1 MQARL
6 KKYGYRILLFSIT
19 AVLLLSHLGKI
30 EVNIMEARN
39 FISAREMVQNKEYLL
54 TTLNNVPRY
63 QKPPLPTWLTA
74 LSGRVF
80 GFDSLFFMRLPVV
93 IITLLLVFIYFHLC
107 KIMGMTE
114 KSSFVYALILITS
127 FYIFFSGRDN
137 QWDMYTHCL
146 MLASIFFFWKLFNND
161 THQLI
166 NSLFAG
172 LFFGF
177 SVLSKGPISLYTL
190 FLPFLISY
198 GIVYHI
204 PLKKKWPYYLGA
216 LAFGI
221 VIGLSW
227 YIYVRL
233 KDPQYFT
240 IIAEKEAA
248 NWRSY
253 EVKPFYYY
261 WNFFLQSGLWALPS
275 LVALFYP
282 YMKNHVQDKSTY
294 KFALIWTL
302 AGLVLMSLVPEKKVR
317 YLVPVLIPLA
327 LTTGFYIEYLM
338 NSVRESF
345 SRKESIVTWVVFGVI
360 ALTGFVYPFAMAV
373 ILKTS
378 LNQYLF
384 LYIFS
389 SVVMF
394 AMAVFIVRGIKT
406 VKFEIVFY
414 SLIAMFVTVVLTL
427 IPLSGGVL
435 NNPAYLPAKTAE
447 AVAAEAGI
455 KTYSLS
461 DVSPELI
468 WDFGRPIPVLKVTCE
483 KAELPSENQFGLI
496 VADADSLIMKT
507 QFRGYILDKKCH
519 IDMYK
524 SKKHRTRLIRDF
536 YIVTKEK

>member
-1 MQARL
+1 M
-6 KKYGYRILLFSIT
+6 
-19 AVLLLSHLGKI
+19 

-54 TTLNNVPRY
+54 TTLNNEPRY

-80 GFDSLFFMRLPVV
+80 GFDSLFFMRLPVA

-107 KIMGMTE
+107 KIMGMAE
-114 KSSFVYALILITS
+114 KNSFVYALILITS

-137 QWDMYTHCL
+137 QWDMYTHCF
-146 MLASIFFFWKLFNND
+146 MLASILFFWELFNND
-161 THQLI
+161 THQLS
-166 NSLFAG
+166 NSLLAG

-177 SVLSKGPISLYTL
+177 SVLSKGPVSLYSL
-190 FLPFLISY
+190 LIPFLISY

-204 PLKKKWPYYLGA
+204 PLKKKWPYYLVTLA
-216 LAFGI
+216 LGLA
-221 VIGLSW
+221 IGLSW
-227 YIYVRL
+227 YLYVRL
-233 KDPQYFT
+233 KDPQYFA
-240 IIAEKEAA
+240 IIAQKEAE

-261 WNFFLQSGLWALPS
+261 WSFFLQSGLWALPS
-275 LVALFYP
+275 LVALCYP
-282 YMKNHVQDKSTY
+282 FMKTRVKDKSGY

-302 AGLVLMSLVPEKKVR
+302 AALVLMSLVPEKKVR

-338 NSVRESF
+338 SSVRESF
-345 SRKESIVTWVVFGVI
+345 RGKESVLTWIIFGII
-360 ALTGFVYPFAMAV
+360 ALGGFLYPFAMAF

-384 LYIFS
+384 LYLFS
-389 SVVMF
+389 SAAMF
-394 AMAVFIVRGIKT
+394 TLAVFIVRGIKT
-406 VKFEIVFY
+406 VNFETVFAC
-414 SLIAMFVTVVLTL
+414 LIAMFVTVVVTF
-427 IPLSGGVL
+427 IPLSGSL
-435 NNPAYLPAKTAE
+435 FNNPAYLPAKTAGTI
-447 AVAAEAGI
+447 ANRAGI

-461 DVSPELI
+461 AISPELI
-468 WDFGRPIPVLKVTCE
+468 WDYGRPIPVLKVTGE
-483 KAELPSENQFGLI
+483 KAEFPSENQFGLI
-496 VADADSLIMKT
+496 VADTDSLIIRT
-507 QFRGYILDKKCH
+507 QFSGYIMDMKCR

-536 YIVTKEK
+536 YIVTKEE